1 MKKLCIHF
9 LLALLVL
16 TGCSSA
22 GSCLDLQ
29 YSIVESSEHYRIF
42 TDCNNNTWYSI
53 NDSSGKNV
61 LTEQVNG
68 PISITMLND
77 DIVAISV
84 GKGTGISEKKYY
96 SISRNL
102 LSQTYTYVIANYEEL
117 VAYIDISKECPMEN
131 RKIVIQNI
139 FDKQSTNKE
148 FTLDFSAIDTPVVHA
163 QFIESGTV
171 LQIEYLSAPSD
182 ISKIA
187 YLSLD

>member
-16 TGCSSA
+16 TGCSST

-77 DIVAISV
+77 DVVAISV

-117 VAYIDISKECPMEN
+117 VAYIDISKQCPMEN

-139 FDKQSTNKE
+139 FDKQSMNKE
-148 FTLDFSAIDTPVVHA
+148 FGLDFSTIDAPVVHA